1 MKDSFGG
8 TFMLYIMLIFFVIF
22 VCLLAAA
29 INLSKTFRVKNVAI
43 NYLEHYSY
51 NEAISKIGSISGYN
65 VSNDGKAGEH
75 CNGVPGDTREMKNG
89 VCVVKVPQSLGDYYK
104 VFSYIVMDLPL
115 FHISI
120 LIPIGGETK
129 TIIG

>member
-51 NEAISKIGSISGYN
+51 DEAKSKIMDIGGYN
-65 VSNDGKAGEH
+65 VSDEGKADEH
-75 CNGVPGDTREMKNG
+75 CTGEMING
-89 VCVVKVPQSLGDYYK
+89 VCVVEVRQSLGVYYK
-104 VFSYIVMDLPL
+104 VFSYIVMDFPL
-115 FHISI
+115 FHTGI

>member
-43 NYLEHYSY
+43 NYLEHYTY
-51 NEAISKIGSISGYN
+51 DEAKSKIENISGYN
-65 VSNDGKAGEH
+65 VSDYSKADDHCTGEL
-75 CNGVPGDTREMKNG
+75 VSG
-89 VCVVKVPQSLGDYYK
+89 VCVIEVNQSLGVYYK
-104 VFSYIVMDLPL
+104 VYSYIVMDFPL
-115 FHISI
+115 FHTGI

-129 TIIG
+129 TIIN